1 MQLIPLM
8 KYADFYDYSLR
19 SNIPVLSVSPSA
31 ASLIFLSAIA
41 AALSAMAAALSAMAA
56 ALSAIAA
63 AALSALCCLS
73 NSLRCLSSATYTRYK
88 LQPTSPK
95 IVQFIFLIDF
105 I

>member
-31 ASLIFLSAIA
+31 ASLIFLSAIV
-41 AALSAMAAALSAMAA
+41 AALAMAA

-73 NSLRCLSSATYTRYK
+73 SSLRCFSSATYTRYR
-88 LQPTSPK
+88 
-95 IVQFIFLIDF
+95 
-105 I
+105 